1 MVIILQPNCFVIMAV
16 EGSSESR
23 LSNMSMKLVFL
34 NSSLDDRQLS
44 TLKLAC
50 KALNVSR
57 QELDNANMFT
67 DVYRLIEQSC
77 PQKSLSLVLQIL
89 VRIGVSEALLQSLKG
104 EVQEET
110 RLEDNLLMDLILTVT
125 SIFRNL
131 SDEQF
136 QCLKEI
142 ARRTYF
148 IQHHTTKIKSRNHLL
163 EMMLD
168 DSILTPQDFGF
179 LFAWLEVIECSAQHV
194 LLKQYCQRQGIVEPD
209 WEGLV
214 PPLKG

>member
-1 MVIILQPNCFVIMAV
+1 MAD
-16 EGSSESR
+16 R
-23 LSNMSMKLVFL
+23 LSKMSIKLVFL
-34 NSSLDDRQLS
+34 NNSLDDPQFS

-50 KALNVSR
+50 KALNISR
-57 QELDNANMFT
+57 QELDNANLFT
-67 DVYRLIEQSC
+67 DVFRLIEQSR
-77 PQKSLSLVLQIL
+77 PQDALALVLQIL

-110 RLEDNLLMDLILTVT
+110 RLEDNSLMDLILTVA
-125 SIFRNL
+125 SVFRNL
-131 SDEQF
+131 STEQF

-148 IQHHTTKIKSRNHLL
+148 IQHHSTKIKSRNHLL

-168 DSILTPQDFGF
+168 DNILTPQDFGF
-179 LFAWLEVIECSAQHV
+179 LFAWLEVVECSAQHE
-194 LLKQYCQRQGIVEPD
+194 LLRQYCQRQGIVEPD
-209 WEGLV
+209 WGGLV